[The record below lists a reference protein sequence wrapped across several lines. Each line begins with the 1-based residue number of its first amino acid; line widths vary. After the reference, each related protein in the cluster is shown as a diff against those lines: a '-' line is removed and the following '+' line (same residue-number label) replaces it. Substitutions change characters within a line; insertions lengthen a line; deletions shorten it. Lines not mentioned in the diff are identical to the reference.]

1 LDNSTD
7 ISGGYQE
14 FPFVSE
20 FYDSVIP
27 YRNRLDIDFYIQFAR
42 ESRGLVLELGC
53 GTGRVLIPT
62 ARAGINITGFDCSSR
77 MLEVLKAKLQLEA
90 IEMQKRVE
98 LIQGDIR
105 NFDLGKK
112 FNLVTIPFRPFQ
124 HLLTVED
131 QMACLRCI
139 HRHLNDEGKLV
150 FDLFNP
156 SLKRLVD
163 PKSSEELMDEPVF
176 ATPDGREVV
185 RKHRLA
191 GVDLANQVIDGEI
204 IYYISHPDGQTERL
218 VHSFKL
224 RYLFRFEVEHLLA
237 RTGFQVEAGYA
248 DFDKSPLGSK
258 YPGEL
263 IFIAKKV

>member
-1 LDNSTD
+1 MDNSTD

-20 FYDSVIP
+20 FYDSVVP
-27 YRNRLDIDFYIQFAR
+27 YAQRQDIHFYVEMAQKM
-42 ESRGLVLELGC
+42 GGPVLELGC
-53 GTGRVLIPT
+53 GTGRALMPI
-62 ARAGINITGFDCSSR
+62 AKAGLDIAGLDYSSR
-77 MLEVLKAKLQLEA
+77 MLEVLKAKLQDEST
-90 IEMQKRVE
+90 EVQKRVE

-139 HRHLNDEGKLV
+139 HRHLFDGGKLV

-156 SLKRLVD
+156 SLMRLID
-163 PKSSEELMDEPVF
+163 PKSSEESMDEPPFVMS
-176 ATPDGREVV
+176 DGSQVV
-185 RKHRLA
+185 RKHRLVK
-191 GVDLANQVIDGEI
+191 VDLADQIIGSEI
-204 IYYISHPDGQTERL
+204 IYYITHPDGYIERL
-218 VHSFKL
+218 VHGFKM
-224 RYLFRFEVEHLLA
+224 RYLFRYEVEHLLA
-237 RTGFQVEAGYA
+237 RTGFQVEAAYA